1 MKKSKIKKSGVLLLC
16 LIWVNMVFVSMG
28 SAQVIKDEV
37 EELKGVDVEEHL
49 GDKIPMDL
57 RFIDDT
63 GTEVTIGSYF
73 NQEQP
78 VLLVLGYYECPM
90 LCNLVFN
97 GLVDGVRSLDIKP
110 GEDFKMVAVSI
121 NHRED
126 YKLAQAKKA
135 NYLTALDIPSAQSGW
150 RFLVG
155 DSTQS
160 QALADAVGFQYRYDE
175 EIGQYAHPAVVYLLT
190 EDGTISRYLYGV
202 EFKTKDL
209 KFSLLEA
216 SEGKIGN
223 TLDRIILYCYHYDP
237 DSKGYVVFA
246 GNVMRLGGAVTL
258 IVLSVFIGLLFYRD
272 RQKKARRL
280 STPVTH

>member
-1 MKKSKIKKSGVLLLC
+1 MKKNKIKKSGILLIY
-16 LIWVNMVFVSMG
+16 LIWVNIVFVSLV

-57 RFIDDT
+57 RFIDDS
-63 GTEVTIGSYF
+63 GNEVTIGSYF

-78 VLLVLGYYECPM
+78 VLLVLGYYKCPM

-97 GLVDGVRSLDIKP
+97 GLIEGVRSLDIKP
-110 GEDFKMVAVSI
+110 GEDFQMVAVSI

-126 YKLAQAKKA
+126 FNLAAAKKA
-135 NYLTALDIPSAQSGW
+135 NYLTAMDIPSAEKGW
-150 RFLVG
+150 KFLVG

-175 EIGQYAHPAVVYLLT
+175 EIGQYAHPAVIYLLT
-190 EDGTISRYLYGV
+190 ENGTISRYLYGV
-202 EFKTKDL
+202 EFKTNDL

-223 TLDRIILYCYHYDP
+223 TIDRIILYCYHYDP

-246 GNVMRLGGAVTL
+246 GNVMRLGGAITL
-258 IVLSVFIGLLFYRD
+258 IVLSVFVGLLFYRE
-272 RQKKARRL
+272 RRKKNQQI
-280 STPVTH
+280 SVVVH